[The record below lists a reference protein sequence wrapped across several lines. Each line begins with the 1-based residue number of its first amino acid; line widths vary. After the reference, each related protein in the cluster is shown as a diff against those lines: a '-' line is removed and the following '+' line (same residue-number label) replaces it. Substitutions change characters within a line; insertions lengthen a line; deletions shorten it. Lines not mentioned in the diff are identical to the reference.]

1 MTKWLCVC
9 GCDLMCNSFQY
20 AVLKKNNS
28 DLLVID
34 LTLVRHFGTHF
45 LFYSQEE
52 KTLPQKRAFSQE
64 KWLASSLNDSFPTP
78 DIVKTKRP
86 FCRKGFC

>member
-34 LTLVRHFGTHF
+34 LTLVRHFGTHSHRKEHF
-45 LFYSQEE
+45 L
-52 KTLPQKRAFSQE
+52 KKMPC
-64 KWLASSLNDSFPTP
+64 LASSLNDSFPTP